1 MEAKAGADMH
11 VFSERH
17 PIIAGIALA
26 QVVLDVA
33 ASAMFFAV
41 YDFNVGVLAA
51 DPGAFPPRG
60 ADVADLLRW
69 GMVIDM
75 LAYLALAPVVLHLH
89 SRLIA
94 VLAGRG
100 ESTGV
105 VNLLTFGG
113 LGFSLVGAI
122 GAALF
127 ASVGPPLLEAA
138 AAAPGNAAAAHVA
151 FAALADGVTV
161 GLWGTLEWL
170 LLGVWLIGV
179 GWIMRPEGNLFAW
192 LAIVAGAGA
201 LVYDAQT
208 GLTGHPPV
216 GLTSPLDI
224 VSFSGLGLF
233 VVWLV
238 WLAIRLWRGR

>member
-1 MEAKAGADMH
+1 MARPGWSSSEREPVMQ

-33 ASAMFFAV
+33 ASAIFFAV

-89 SRLIA
+89 SRLMA
-94 VLAGRG
+94 VVAGRG

-105 VNLLTFGG
+105 VNVLTFGA

-122 GAALF
+122 GAALL
-127 ASVGPPLLEAA
+127 ASAGPP
-138 AAAPGNAAAAHVA
+138 P
-151 FAALADGVTV
+151 
-161 GLWGTLEWL
+161 
-170 LLGVWLIGV
+170 
-179 GWIMRPEGNLFAW
+179 
-192 LAIVAGAGA
+192 
-201 LVYDAQT
+201 
-208 GLTGHPPV
+208 
-216 GLTSPLDI
+216 
-224 VSFSGLGLF
+224 
-233 VVWLV
+233 
-238 WLAIRLWRGR
+238 